1 VIFPA
6 VNPILLIMGVSL
18 ALSLAGNAV
27 LGKVYLDARDERVEA
42 TGARDQARAAASS
55 CSDATEAL
63 RELADKQAAEG
74 KAAAAVARRK
84 ANSHEQLAQQILATP
99 ASTPGDDCK
108 SAHDRARTWLQGRAK
123 P

>member
-1 VIFPA
+1 MIFPA
-6 VNPILLIMGVSL
+6 INPILLIMGVSL

-74 KAAAAVARRK
+74 KVAAAVARRK

-108 SAHDRARTWLQGRAK
+108 SAQDRARTWLQGRAK

>member
-1 VIFPA
+1 MPFASPLLTA
-6 VNPILLIMGVSL
+6 LGLALLI
-18 ALSLAGNAV
+18 SLAGNAV
-27 LGKVYLDARDERVEA
+27 LGWVYLGARDERVEA
-42 TGARDQARAAASS
+42 IGARDQARAAATA

-63 RELADKQAAEG
+63 RELADKRAAEG

-84 ANSHEQLAQQILATP
+84 ANAHEQLAQQILATP

-108 SAHDRARTWLQGRAK
+108 SAQDRAGAWLRGRAK